1 MEGILLREDTTVDL
15 KGIVGRDLTNLKL
28 SHAVFLLSFKQE
40 RLKVYFFDPGNQM
53 VDQFIATILRHLIY
67 SLIICAIINKTLYQ
81 PVK

>member
-1 MEGILLREDTTVDL
+1 MEGILLCEDTTVDL

-28 SHAVFLLSFKQE
+28 SHPVFLLSFKQE
-40 RLKVYFFDPGNQM
+40 RLKIYFFNPGNQM

>member
-1 MEGILLREDTTVDL
+1 
-15 KGIVGRDLTNLKL
+15 
-28 SHAVFLLSFKQE
+28 
-40 RLKVYFFDPGNQM
+40 M